1 MENKNESEVGAQALG
16 RNVRMSA
23 IKMRRIIDRIRGCSY
38 EEALVLPESMPYKA
52 CYLIS
57 QLVLS
62 AAANAS
68 TNLGLNK
75 SDLFISEA
83 RVDNSTYLKRFR
95 PRAQGRGY
103 PIKKPTCEVTIKSNL
118 RFAGKMKNGDMRDD
132 YQLKYIEG

>member
-1 MENKNESEVGAQALG
+1 MENKNKLKVGAQARG
-16 RNVRMSA
+16 RSVRVSA
-23 IKMRRIIDRIRGCSY
+23 MKMRRIINRIRGCSY
-38 EEALVLPESMPYKA
+38 GEALVLPESMPYRA

-68 TNLGLNK
+68 SNLGLGK
-75 SDLFISEA
+75 SNLFISEA

-103 PIKKPTCEVTIKSNL
+103 PIKKPTCEVTIESNSK
-118 RFAGKMKNGDMRDD
+118 FGKD
-132 YQLKYIEG
+132 IENEGK